1 MAERLQFRR
10 RGGEA
15 RHVGQPRIRV
25 MAALFVVCAAMLA
38 ARTWLIG
45 DPPPPPPVVEV
56 RGEVPRP
63 GFYEAATLH
72 HALAAAGVEVVGQVD
87 ATLAEGTAVIVD
99 ADGGVKLAR
108 MDDLL
113 VFGLPIDVNTASA
126 AALEAIPGVGA
137 KTAAAILS
145 DREEN
150 GAFASVEDLDR
161 VRGIGPA
168 TVERLRPF
176 VRVE

>member
-10 RGGEA
+10 RPGEV

-38 ARTWLIG
+38 ARSWIIG
-45 DPPPPPPVVEV
+45 EPPPPPPVVEV

-72 HALAAAGVEVVGQVD
+72 DALGAAGADVVGQVD
-87 ATLAEGTAVIVD
+87 ALLTEGTAVIVD
-99 ADGGVKLAR
+99 GDGRVQLAR

-126 AALEAIPGVGA
+126 DALEAIPGIGP
-137 KTAAAILS
+137 KTAAAILT
-145 DREEN
+145 DRQEN
-150 GAFASVEDLDR
+150 GAFASVEELDR

-176 VRVE
+176 VRVQ